1 MRIFRWLG
9 ISLLVLVIQCA
20 RLGAADVA
28 TTDFSDRTE
37 IAKRLETARREL
49 RELPADSDPSVREML
64 QQLEASCQYH
74 LSWVATFAEA
84 KEKCKKAKLAVTSW
98 NGFSQPPPYPILQ
111 LDDIRENLATLE
123 DSENAAKAQLRIFTA
138 EADSV
143 RDKLAGHQQAERRF
157 MEAAD
162 RASSPEARQ
171 SAERSA
177 RTEHLASRIT
187 AEKVAGL
194 NLRLDAQRAELE
206 MIGSQKQLAA
216 IQQKA
221 LEGKVGFS
229 QNEFASIQQR
239 VARERAEAAHALLL
253 AAGEQAVS
261 SLLSWQIEFLD
272 LEKSFWDTRFTILN
286 KGDRDSAKA
295 ALASLKEMNTRV
307 DDWIKIAQLRF
318 NGGAA
323 DTTEL
328 DLTQVRDALRRL
340 HQLKH
345 RIGFSITYVEGGHR
359 GTPVLDHIYA
369 SLSSLWNTELYLA
382 EETNIVEGRKVSTYR
397 AVTIGKLVRLAS
409 ILTVGWLLLRLLSRR
424 VKTISRKTT
433 IRHATA
439 DLMRK
444 WAFGLGLILLVL
456 YGLNTVSIPLTALAF
471 LGGALAIGLGFGTQT
486 LLKNFISGIILLF
499 ERPLKVGDVIEVAN
513 ITGTIKFIGIRA
525 SVIQHFDGIETLVPN
540 SVLLENQLTNWT
552 FSNTVIRHFILIGV
566 AYGSPTREVA
576 RLLLAVAS
584 EHGLVKD
591 DPAPEVRFD
600 NFAENSLT
608 FSLLFWFDTRKA
620 NRGTLASDLRF
631 MIDKAFAE
639 AGIVI
644 AFPQRDIHFDSE
656 TPLRVELSRPPSGK
670 PKIEPTPCNR
680 V

>member
-1 MRIFRWLG
+1 MQIFHWLG
-9 ISLLVLVIQCA
+9 ISLLALVTLSS
-20 RLGAADVA
+20 RLGAEDVA
-28 TTDFSDRTE
+28 TVGFSGRTE
-37 IAKRLETARREL
+37 IEKRLEAVHEEL
-49 RELPADSDPSVREML
+49 RGLAADADPTVREML
-64 QQLEASCQYH
+64 QQLEASCHYH
-74 LSWVATFAEA
+74 LSWVATLAEA
-84 KEKCKKAKLAVTSW
+84 KDKCEKTKLAVTAW
-98 NGFSQPPPYPILQ
+98 NGFPEPPPYSILL
-111 LDDIRENLATLE
+111 LDEIRENLATLG
-123 DSENAAKAQLRIFTA
+123 DSEYASKAQLRIFTA
-138 EADSV
+138 EADSI

-157 MEAAD
+157 TEVAD
-162 RASSPEARQ
+162 RATSPESRQ

-177 RTEHLASRIT
+177 RIERISSRIT
-187 AEKVAGL
+187 AEKVAGH
-194 NLRLDAQRAELE
+194 NLRLDAQRTELD
-206 MIGSQKQLAA
+206 MIGARKQLATIQLKA
-216 IQQKA
+216 I
-221 LEGKVGFS
+221 EDKVGFS
-229 QNEFASIQQR
+229 QKELDCIQQR
-239 VARERAEAAHALLL
+239 IAREREEAAHALLL
-253 AAGEQAVS
+253 TAGQEAGS
-261 SLLSWQIEFLD
+261 PLLSWKIEFLD
-272 LEKSFWDTRFTILN
+272 LEKSFWDTRFNSLN
-286 KGDRDSAKA
+286 KAQDTAKP
-295 ALASLKEMNTRV
+295 ALASLKEMHSRV
-307 DDWIKIAQLRF
+307 DDWIKIAQLRL
-318 NGGAA
+318 NGGAS

-328 DLTQVRDALRRL
+328 DLTEVRDALRRL
-340 HQLKH
+340 HQLKR
-345 RIGFSITYVEGGHR
+345 RIGFAIDSLEGGNR
-359 GTPVLDHIYA
+359 GTPVLDQICA
-369 SLSSLWNTELYLA
+369 SLGSLWNTELYLA

-397 AVTIGKLVRLAS
+397 AVTIGKLVRLAF

-439 DLMRK
+439 DLVRK

-456 YGLNTVSIPLTALAF
+456 YGLNAVSIPLTALAF

-486 LLKNFISGIILLF
+486 LLKNFISGIILLL

-513 ITGTIKFIGIRA
+513 ITGTIKFIGMRA

-566 AYGSPTREVA
+566 AYGSPAREVA
-576 RLLLAVAS
+576 RLLHSVAS
-584 EHGLVKD
+584 EHNLVKD

-600 NFAENSLT
+600 NFAENALT
-608 FSLLFWFDTRKA
+608 FSLLFWFDTRNA

-656 TPLRVELSRPPSGK
+656 TPLRVELSRPSSGK